1 MAHNQCI
8 TRLHQKSLEITIQTT
23 AKNKCDFTEIL
34 DNEIVVFGDL
44 NSEIRT
50 EQKQAKLNE
59 KYGYYISLNSVQM
72 TNAQS
77 RRQREMV
84 IPQGQTSEETIF
96 IVFNLTRAF
105 LHPVFLILKVVRS
118 DFRMLIY

>member
-1 MAHNQCI
+1 MEEN
-8 TRLHQKSLEITIQTT
+8 
-23 AKNKCDFTEIL
+23 EIL
-34 DNEIVVFGDL
+34 VFVDL

-59 KYGYYISLNSVQM
+59 KYGYYICLNAVQM

-84 IPQGQTSEETIF
+84 IP
-96 IVFNLTRAF
+96 
-105 LHPVFLILKVVRS
+105 
-118 DFRMLIY
+118 

>member
-1 MAHNQCI
+1 MEEN
-8 TRLHQKSLEITIQTT
+8 
-23 AKNKCDFTEIL
+23 EIL
-34 DNEIVVFGDL
+34 VFGDL

-84 IPQGQTSEETIF
+84 IPQGQTSEEIIL

-105 LHPVFLILKVVRS
+105 LHPVFLIPKVVRS
-118 DFRMLIY
+118 DFRMLIYYPIFSVTLLLCVYHLCHSQVRVCLVDAE